1 MVGKVSISVPDPA
14 LLEWAKQQA
23 EREGRSLSAV
33 FTEALRR
40 ERQRDARLRVEQWLG
55 SAGELTPAG
64 EAEILAEWGVAPASA
79 SLKPNP
85 ARPRAKRVPRKR
97 AR

>member
-1 MVGKVSISVPDPA
+1 MVAKISISIPDAA

-55 SAGELTPAG
+55 SAGELTPER
-64 EAEILAEWGVAPASA
+64 EAEVLAEWGVPPTSAP
-79 SLKPNP
+79 LKPKP
-85 ARPRAKRVPRKR
+85 AQPRAKRVPRKR